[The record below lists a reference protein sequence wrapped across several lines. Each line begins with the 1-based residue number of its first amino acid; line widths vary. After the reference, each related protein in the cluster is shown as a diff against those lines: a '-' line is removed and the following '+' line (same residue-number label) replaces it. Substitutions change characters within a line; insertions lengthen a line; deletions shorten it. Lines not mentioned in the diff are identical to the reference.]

1 MSYLSPDPLVA
12 RLSEMLHAAK
22 DLETALRSIAK
33 DIGVS
38 NVSYA
43 RFSSGKRS
51 DAKLMT
57 AKVTYPF
64 RWQATYFL
72 KQYASIDPVIT
83 HGKSAVRPF
92 DWEDLMT
99 DDPAVRQFFEDAARH
114 GVGQNG
120 YSIPVR
126 PDPDADF
133 SLVSFNSDHRK
144 EEWAPF
150 KAENAARM
158 AQLAVLID
166 AAALNDLKR
175 HTQPSFLSRRR
186 STDDNRSLLASTPP
200 PWSRLPLS
208 GPTT

>member
-1 MSYLSPDPLVA
+1 MSHLSPDPLVA
-12 RLSEMLHAAK
+12 QLSETLHAAK

-33 DIGVS
+33 DVGVS

-57 AKVTYPF
+57 AKVTYLF

-83 HGKSAVRPF
+83 HGKTAVWPF
-92 DWEDLMT
+92 DWEDVMK

-126 PDPDADF
+126 SDPGAEF
-133 SLVSFNSDHRK
+133 SIISFSSDHSK
-144 EEWAPF
+144 QEWVRF
-150 KAENAARM
+150 KAENAGRM

-166 AAALNDLKR
+166 AAAQDDLKR
-175 HTQPSFLSRRR
+175 HAQLSFLSRQR
-186 STDDNRSLLASTPP
+186 SADDNRSRPAAAPP
-200 PWSRLPLS
+200 SLSHLPLS